1 MSSVM
6 PNWRRWR
13 MGLNSGNDVA
23 TFDVV
28 LNLSAET
35 CLAYYEG
42 RIEQVVAVSLD
53 GRRVAFPAVA
63 LRRIMTR
70 DGVRGVF
77 RLEVSEQGRL
87 LNIRQ
92 VAELPAR

>member
-1 MSSVM
+1 M
-6 PNWRRWR
+6 
-13 MGLNSGNDVA
+13 A

-28 LNLSAET
+28 LKLSAET

-42 RIEQVVAVSLD
+42 RVEQVVAVGLD

-87 LNIRQ
+87 VSIRQ
-92 VAELPAR
+92 VAELP

>member
-1 MSSVM
+1 M
-6 PNWRRWR
+6 PT
-13 MGLNSGNDVA
+13 L
-23 TFDVV
+23 DVV

-42 RIEQVVAVSLD
+42 RIEQVVAESRD

-63 LRRIMTR
+63 LRRIITR
-70 DGVRGVF
+70 NGVQGIY

-87 LNIRQ
+87 LTIRR
-92 VAELPAR
+92 VAGLPAG